1 MPLANNSSADG
12 AGPAGSVR
20 ASAPGPA
27 NSHDQ
32 KSVLLMLSHT
42 LALPHTLKVLD
53 GSSPALFIFSV
64 LRIYWFCCWCF
75 FYGVLW
81 SLPSFPPSFFLSFPP
96 IFIFS
101 IVSPFR
107 TLYFFFAAFIS
118 SFHSAFFS
126 YFLSSFPIS
135 LPSFPLPFPLAS
147 FLLHYFPLNMSDPY
161 KVNCSFQ

>member
-64 LRIYWFCCWCF
+64 LRIYWFCC
-75 FYGVLW
+75 
-81 SLPSFPPSFFLSFPP
+81 
-96 IFIFS
+96 
-101 IVSPFR
+101 
-107 TLYFFFAAFIS
+107 
-118 SFHSAFFS
+118 
-126 YFLSSFPIS
+126 
-135 LPSFPLPFPLAS
+135 
-147 FLLHYFPLNMSDPY
+147 
-161 KVNCSFQ
+161 